1 MHLLLTMRRLQ
12 QIDEI
17 LNKLLAVI
25 LNIPLRVLADEQD
38 LSDVAF
44 TLDVTISKNIST
56 QFSWFVNRSKG

>member
-1 MHLLLTMRRLQ
+1 MRRLQ